1 MHIDSIETLQLGSRC
16 PRATVLILK
25 LLEALDEYCATMAAL
40 YVPPGSYSSS
50 IFEGPST
57 SVNIDVGVRAVNSLD
72 PRSGSSLLHPDGWL
86 YLPPREVRVSLEVT
100 LKSDEVFIMRWIPV
114 KSAGYHP
121 EWERQGVQLDASLI
135 EPLAKA
141 MLEAL

>member
-1 MHIDSIETLQLGSRC
+1 MHLDSIETLQLGSRC
-16 PRATVLILK
+16 PRATGLILK

-50 IFEGPST
+50 IFEGNPAYVSI
-57 SVNIDVGVRAVNSLD
+57 NVGVQAVNSLD
-72 PRSGSSLLHPDGWL
+72 PRSGDSPLHPDGWL
-86 YLPPREVRVSLEVT
+86 YLSPREVRIRLCVT
-100 LKSDEVFIMRWIPV
+100 LKSDEVSIERWIP
-114 KSAGYHP
+114 KDGAGYQP
-121 EWERQGVQLDASLI
+121 EWERQSVQLDESLI